1 MQDMRTRL
9 IEATFQEVFSKG
21 YAGASLS
28 NILKL
33 AEAKKGGMYHHFPS
47 KKAMVIAMIEEK
59 IEQRIENKWKSL
71 VETNEDII
79 TALIDIL
86 QDINSWDLK
95 DGCPLGNLLQESLD
109 YDDDFA
115 QILTTILNNWK
126 KLFINILQRAKEKN
140 QINQDVDT
148 QQCATFLI
156 ASIEG
161 ALLLAKKYED
171 NKDFEACMT
180 QLTLYL
186 NSLRNKA

>member
-28 NILKL
+28 NILNK
-33 AEAKKGGMYHHFPS
+33 AQAKKGGMYHHFPS
-47 KKAMVIAMIEEK
+47 KKAMVMAMIEEK

-71 VETNEDII
+71 VDTNEDII
-79 TALIDIL
+79 TTLINIL

-109 YDDDFA
+109 YDEDFA

-126 KLFINILQRAKEKN
+126 KLFINILQRAKEKK
-140 QINQDVDT
+140 QINQDVDIH
-148 QQCATFLI
+148 QCATFLI

>member
-1 MQDMRTRL
+1 MRTRL